1 MAVDKAHRLY
11 DLHKARKQK
20 DKKFPYSHQ
29 RTALAKLSKWYKANR
44 QPSGGILVLPTGA
57 GKTYTAMR
65 FLAENPLSDGYK
77 VLWLVHKGD
86 LVDQAFK
93 EVEHHTGRISESR
106 DKSMDQLNARMVSGS
121 TTHDGVGDIKPSDD
135 VIVATLQ
142 TMNNAKKKENPK
154 FMKWLDSTDGKLF
167 VIHDEAHHAPAPTFR
182 KLLLWLRDELSDS
195 RLLGLT
201 ATPTYTDERKRGWL
215 SKVYPQGVVTPA
227 EAEKLRAEGILS
239 IPIYEESDTDYEV
252 EIDEREATKLKT
264 QFGDLPPRIIDK
276 MSESKR
282 RNQLIAD
289 KYANERDKYGKTIM
303 FVDRWF
309 QCEMLEA
316 MLRKHGVRAGS
327 IYSRSGGNAR
337 TAEERNL
344 RNPKHNEEMLQK
356 FRDGELDVLLNV
368 RMLTEGTDVPDVQ
381 SVFLTRQTTSMI
393 QMTQMIGRGLRGPK
407 IGGTKDTYLV
417 FFIDEWKEQIANL
430 VKWDQLEGGLA
441 DDTTTPTEAA
451 PNQWISIALLRR
463 LAEEMDSEQGMASQP
478 FLQYI
483 PVGWYRVEYE
493 TTTDDPDELKTV
505 AHNMV
510 VVMSG
515 AEEDWEKLL
524 DEVPSELPACYS
536 DPTLDYYDQLSYI
549 TEIRDRFFGEKSLNS
564 DFGDT
569 LLRAIF
575 EVLRHIGQQEETP
588 RFFLNESRN
597 DHDIDKLI
605 ATVLGRDL
613 GTDAKYSYLRNEF
626 ARTDRLWE
634 VYFINFHRFYQ
645 RYTLQEA
652 RILDAKFNDQDPE
665 THTPAFSNPETN
677 RDREPSEEDKESV
690 KAHDKYACL
699 CCGYDSKR
707 SLQVDHILPF
717 SMGGDSGFNNLQTIC
732 RKCNGL
738 KGEETINFRN
748 NKTPLS
754 EQPKQLPEGIKLPG
768 TAVASEPEQWKR
780 YLRKTINF
788 FYRCAAVQDIKIGGR
803 GKYFHSWRI
812 TLYPGNNPEWLADYL
827 PETLAK
833 IQKRRKQAGYGYPDS
848 LIIAANGH
856 GELVV
861 TL

>member
-1 MAVDKAHRLY
+1 MAKDTAHRLY

-29 RTALAKLSKWYKANR
+29 RTALDKLRKWYKANQ

-65 FLAENPLSDGYK
+65 FLAENPLSDDYK
-77 VLWLVHKGD
+77 VLWLAHKGD

-93 EVEHHTGRISESR
+93 EVEHHAGRISEDR
-106 DKSMDQLNARMVSGS
+106 DSQLNVRMVSGS

-154 FMKWLDSTDGKLF
+154 FMKWLDSTNGKLF

-215 SKVYPQGVVTPA
+215 SKVYPQGVVTQA

-239 IPIYEESDTDYEV
+239 IPKYEESKTDYEV
-252 EIDEREATKLKT
+252 DIDKREATKLNT
-264 QFGDLPPRIIDK
+264 TFGDLPPWIIDK
-276 MSESKR
+276 MSELKR

-303 FVDRWF
+303 FVDRF
-309 QCEMLEA
+309 YQCEAIES
-316 MLRKHGVRAGS
+316 MLRKHGVKVGS
-327 IYSRSGGNAR
+327 IYSRSGGNAQ

-381 SVFLTRQTTSMI
+381 SVFLTRPTTSKI
-393 QMTQMIGRGLRGPK
+393 LLTQMIGRGLRGPK

-417 FFIDEWKEQIANL
+417 FFIDKWKEQIVNL

-441 DDTTTPTEAA
+441 DDTTTPAEAA

-463 LAEEMDSEQGMASQP
+463 LAEEMNSEQGMATAP

-483 PVGWYRVEYE
+483 PVGWYRVEYD
-493 TTTDDPDELKTV
+493 TTTDDPDELKTL

-515 AEEDWEKLL
+515 AEEDWERFL
-524 DEVPSELPACYS
+524 DEIPSELPACYS
-536 DPTLDYYDQLSYI
+536 DQTLDYNDQLSYI
-549 TEIRDRFFGEKSLNS
+549 TEIQDRFFGEKALNS
-564 DFGDT
+564 NFGDT
-569 LLRAIF
+569 LQRSIF
-575 EVLRHIGQQEETP
+575 EVLRHIGQQGEAP
-588 RFFLNESRN
+588 RFFAN
-597 DHDIDKLI
+597 DTREKHDIDKLV
-605 ATVLGRDL
+605 ATVRGRNM
-613 GTDAKYSYLRNEF
+613 GTDAKYDYLKNEF
-626 ARTDRLWE
+626 ERTDCLWRT
-634 VYFINFHRFYQ
+634 YFINFHRFYKQ
-645 RYTLQEA
+645 YGLCEA
-652 RILDAKFNDQDPE
+652 RILDARFNGKDPE
-665 THTPAFSNPETN
+665 SHKPSIYSHPETS
-677 RDREPSEEDKESV
+677 RDREASEDVKRAVKER
-690 KAHDKYACL
+690 DGQTCL
-699 CCGYDSKR
+699 ACGYDSKR
-707 SLQVDHILPF
+707 SLQVDHIFPF
-717 SMGGDSGFNNLQTIC
+717 SMGGDSKMSNLQTLC
-732 RKCNGL
+732 KRCNTL
-738 KGEETINFRN
+738 KGEETINFRS
-748 NKTPLS
+748 NKTSLS
-754 EQPKQLPEGIKLPG
+754 EPSSKLPEGIDLPG
-768 TAVASEPEQWKR
+768 TTVANDPKRWKQ
-780 YLRKTINF
+780 YLCKTINF
-788 FYRCAAVQDIKIGGR
+788 FYRCAAVQEVKIGGR
-803 GKYFHSWRI
+803 GEYFHNWKI
-812 TLYPGNNPEWLADYL
+812 TLYPGNDPQWLADYL
-827 PETLAK
+827 PETLEL
-833 IQKRRKQAGYGYPDS
+833 IRERRKQAKLTPSPDR
-848 LIIAANGH
+848 LTIVANGH
-856 GELVV
+856 GELIVE
-861 TL
+861 